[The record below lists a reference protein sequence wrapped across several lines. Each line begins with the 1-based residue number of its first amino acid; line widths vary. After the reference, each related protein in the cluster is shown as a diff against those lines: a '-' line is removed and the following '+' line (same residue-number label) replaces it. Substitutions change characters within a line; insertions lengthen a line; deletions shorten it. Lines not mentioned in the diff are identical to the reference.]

1 MITKDV
7 GERKKRGESHLVGSH
22 RPWNENKFFFLS
34 LSSPF
39 PDQNATCFCC
49 RQLQLCLTDWRRS
62 SLKVQTWQ
70 RDALWRI
77 WHLGLISNRSLAP
90 HMSLRWCVG
99 DRQSQQHPA
108 VAVLYLE
115 YRRDEK
121 RFFFL
126 EGQRKGYI
134 FAHGRLVQVFPLQF
148 YSHWDG
154 NLSEIEMFMGRALSA
169 QHSPIG
175 GDGNCFLPPVFMA
188 AGPVPLTITRH
199 SGIKGIPLCC
209 LSVLLSVPVHQQSQ
223 RLVRFLFFRGSVR
236 FFWCK
241 YLVQPFSVS
250 LFHSLSGMSLGVDEQ
265 LPSLT
270 AQSSLSTLCHAL
282 SSLHFRNAQRTLA
295 PIFAYIISDAFLL
308 YLNFL
313 PRDGEAD
320 NTRLALKRFGFNA
333 LRQSVRKSMRGQ
345 HTTVFSSSS
354 FLFRPFHLVTW
365 NCPRNKEVP
374 VFLKVSLLH

>member
-1 MITKDV
+1 MTRVSIPSRDSPPTTRRVNDYKRCRR
-7 GERKKRGESHLVGSH
+7 ERKKRGESHLVGSH

-223 RLVRFLFFRGSVR
+223 RLVRFFF
-236 FFWCK
+236 F
-241 YLVQPFSVS
+241 
-250 LFHSLSGMSLGVDEQ
+250 
-265 LPSLT
+265 
-270 AQSSLSTLCHAL
+270 
-282 SSLHFRNAQRTLA
+282 
-295 PIFAYIISDAFLL
+295 
-308 YLNFL
+308 
-313 PRDGEAD
+313 
-320 NTRLALKRFGFNA
+320 
-333 LRQSVRKSMRGQ
+333 
-345 HTTVFSSSS
+345 
-354 FLFRPFHLVTW
+354 
-365 NCPRNKEVP
+365 
-374 VFLKVSLLH
+374 